1 MTMDF
6 AKEVLEV
13 LLKLVLIPTIPILV
27 SYISDAFKEWS
38 ESKAVEIENDTI
50 EGYLRDI
57 TDIITQAVTCTTQTY
72 VESLKAQG
80 KFDALAQ
87 KEAFNRSLQAILT
100 SLSVDAIRYIEEISG
115 DVELYL
121 TQKIEAAVKASK

>member
-1 MTMDF
+1 MNQETLSLIF
-6 AKEVLEV
+6 NVV
-13 LLKLVLIPTIPILV
+13 LLPLIIAVASFLIQFLQAKRDELKTKV
-27 SYISDAFKEWS
+27 KNETAQKYIDMIA
-38 ESKAVEIENDTI
+38 DTVM
-50 EGYLRDI
+50 
-57 TDIITQAVTCTTQTY
+57 TCVTATTQTY
-72 VESLKAQG
+72 VDSLKAQG
-80 KFDALAQ
+80 KFDAAAQ

>member
-1 MTMDF
+1 MNQETLSLVF
-6 AKEVLEV
+6 SVV
-13 LLKLVLIPTIPILV
+13 LLPLIVAV
-27 SYISDAFKEWS
+27 SSFLIQFLQAKRDELKTKVKNETAQKYIDMIA
-38 ESKAVEIENDTI
+38 DTVM
-50 EGYLRDI
+50 
-57 TDIITQAVTCTTQTY
+57 TCVTATTQTY
-72 VESLKAQG
+72 VDSLKAQG
-80 KFDALAQ
+80 KFDADAQ

>member
-1 MTMDF
+1 MNQETLSLVF
-6 AKEVLEV
+6 SVV
-13 LLKLVLIPTIPILV
+13 LLPLIVAV
-27 SYISDAFKEWS
+27 SSFLIQFLQAKRDELKTKVKNETAQKYIDMIA
-38 ESKAVEIENDTI
+38 DTVM
-50 EGYLRDI
+50 
-57 TDIITQAVTCTTQTY
+57 TCVTATTQTY
-72 VESLKAQG
+72 VDSLKAQG
-80 KFDALAQ
+80 KFDAEAQ